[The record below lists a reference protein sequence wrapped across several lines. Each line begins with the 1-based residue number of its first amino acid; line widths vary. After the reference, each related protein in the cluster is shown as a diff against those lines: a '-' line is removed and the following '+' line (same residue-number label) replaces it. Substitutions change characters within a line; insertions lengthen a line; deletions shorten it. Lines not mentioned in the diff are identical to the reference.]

1 MKRLIKIIIILL
13 IIISLPIFILSVNK
27 PKEVNVLLVGVDA
40 GDYEHKDAPK
50 RSDTI
55 MLIHLEPKDKKIFIY
70 SIPRDTRVKVN
81 GDYRKINSVYAIGG
95 INLLNEKLEDMLKI
109 KINSYVKVDYKAF
122 RELIDAIG
130 GVDVIIPFDMN
141 YDARDIKIHF
151 KKGER
156 VHLDGQKA
164 EQFVRWRKNND
175 GSGYA
180 LGDIGR
186 ISTQQEFLIKVAE
199 KLKSP
204 LTLIKFPKILGV
216 VSKNVNTDLNR
227 IDMMRYAISFI
238 GITKDDIKTRV
249 MSGEPKYINS
259 VSYYIPSHNKDY
271 EFLSHY
277 SSNLT
282 SKKVDYSIKI
292 LNSTNK
298 NGLAARYK
306 ELLKENKYEVSK
318 IGNYNIKLEQTVIY
332 SNDEEVAE
340 EIKEIIGCGI
350 IKKDDNQEEDVVVI
364 LGLDSVK

>member
-1 MKRLIKIIIILL
+1 MKRLIKIITILL
-13 IIISLPIFILSVNK
+13 FIVLIPIFILSINK
-27 PKEVNVLLVGVDA
+27 PKAANLLLVGVDA

-55 MLIHLEPKDKKIFIY
+55 MLIHLESKDKKIFIY

-81 GDYRKINSVYAIGG
+81 GEFRKINSVHAIGG
-95 INLLNEKLEDMLKI
+95 IDLLKYKLEDMLKI
-109 KINSYVKVDYKAF
+109 NINNYVKVDYKAF

-151 KKGER
+151 KKGEK

-204 LTLIKFPKILGV
+204 LTLVKFPKILGV
-216 VSKNVNTDLNR
+216 VSKNVQTDLNG
-227 IDMMRYAISFI
+227 IDMIKYAISFI
-238 GITKDDIKTRV
+238 GISKDEIKTKV

-259 VSYYIPSHNKDY
+259 VSYYIPSYKNDY
-271 EFLSHY
+271 EFLRYYRSRITG
-277 SSNLT
+277 N
-282 SKKVDYSIKI
+282 KVDCSIQI

-298 NGLAARYK
+298 SGLAARYK

-318 IGNYNIKLEQTVIY
+318 IGNYNKKLDQTLIY
-332 SNDEEVAE
+332 CNDEEVGQ

-350 IKKDDNQEEDVVVI
+350 IKKYDNQEEDVVVI